1 MSDPD
6 AAQGHPHLRGILL
19 MVIAVGIFALMDT
32 IAKYLSRWYP
42 VPSIVWTRYAVNLA
56 LLVGYLAATGALH
69 RLRTARP
76 GIQMLRG
83 LLLGTATFLYF
94 TSLTVLPI
102 AEAAGIAFVLP
113 LFVALLAVPMLHERL
128 DAPRLIA
135 VLVGL
140 AGALVIVRPGAGVFS
155 WFALL
160 PMGMALTNALYQI
173 LTRKVSGIE
182 HPMTSLFYGALVGTL
197 MFTLA
202 LPVAWVAPQSTYH
215 WLLLV
220 TMWVLGLVGHLA
232 LIRALDYAPATLL
245 APFSYSQLVWVTLLG
260 LAVFGD
266 FPDGWSLVGM
276 AIIVG
281 AGLYLISRQRLAVR
295 R

>member
-1 MSDPD
+1 MSDPG
-6 AAQGHPHLRGILL
+6 APQGHPQLRGILL

-42 VPSIVWTRYAVNLA
+42 VPVIVWVRYVVNLA

-76 GIQMLRG
+76 GLQTLRG
-83 LLLGTATFLYF
+83 LLLATATFLYF

-113 LFVALLAVPMLHERL
+113 LFVALLAVPMLKERL
-128 DAPRLIA
+128 DAPRLAA

-173 LTRKVSGIE
+173 LTRKISGVE

-197 MFTLA
+197 MFTVA
-202 LPVAWVAPQSTYH
+202 LPVVWAAPQSVTH
-215 WLLLV
+215 WLLLA
-220 TMWVLGLVGHLA
+220 TMGALGLLGHLA
-232 LIRALDYAPATLL
+232 LIRALDHAPATLL
-245 APFSYSQLVWVTLLG
+245 APFSYSQLLWVMLLG
-260 LAVFGD
+260 FAVFGD
-266 FPDGWSLVGM
+266 FPDGWSLIGM
-276 AIIVG
+276 AIIVVS
-281 AGLYLISRQRLAVR
+281 GLYLVNRQRLAVR